1 MSPVCVLRTEVIVE
15 CLEDVWR
22 VSYSNSGGCLIDPGY
37 CQDCSDGITIVKTHF
52 VSSYSTTAFP
62 TDALHNANI
71 NRFDGVW
78 KGPGRCQEG
87 VLVTLD
93 TAWRAIMPN

>member
-1 MSPVCVLRTEVIVE
+1 MIGK
-15 CLEDVWR
+15 CLGGVWR
-22 VSYSNSGGCLIDPGY
+22 VYGWCLIDPGY
-37 CQDCSDGITIVKTHF
+37 CQDCIYRIAIDKKDF
-52 VSSYSTTAFP
+52 VSLYSTTAFP